1 MIYNFAKYFVFLLTL
16 LLFGFACKKD
26 STVPFMQVTFTA
38 PVESEVF
45 AVPDTIWVKFHINS
59 EQPIQNLRI
68 SIDNEQ
74 LIPLSPKVY
83 LTPDDTT
90 QHFNIPLVVDD
101 LQGNASMKAYVNLLV
116 NDGSQEDHWFLEIGL
131 TSRPVT
137 YKGMAVIT
145 KSQGVHS
152 QAFFYDENGV
162 ETGQLTWQGT
172 TTAALSVMASDLL
185 IATTHNPDNLLA
197 IRFEDQEWEWTKQAP
212 LPYPEFTCLS
222 YTYPY
227 LYYGEGTGRIVSA
240 FAGTGLQHNETLV
253 FENYFSTAVTVKSDN
268 IVFSQQSRNGETGKI
283 TTCYTATGAL
293 KYHYLTDFVAVYAEK
308 SFSDESVILIGNK
321 GNTGNILVF
330 APDLNQ
336 VVNSFEFNIGMIEK
350 AISIDGIQFLILTKK
365 KVFLLDLSSE
375 IFTPKY
381 ETTVD
386 LAGITFDAMTQ
397 QIFLSIGNE
406 VHVLTY
412 PSFHLDKKVTF
423 NDPVVSVCLR
433 YLP

>member
-1 MIYNFAKYFVFLLTL
+1 MRCIFAKYSVFLLAL
-16 LLFGFACKKD
+16 LLLGYACKKE
-26 STVPFMQVTFTA
+26 TTTPFIQVTFTT
-38 PVESEVF
+38 PIESEVF
-45 AVPDTIWVKFHINS
+45 AVPDTIWVKFHIES

-90 QHFNIPLVVDD
+90 QYFAIPLVVDG
-101 LQGNASMKAYVNLLV
+101 LQGNDSMKAYVNLLV

-131 TSRPVT
+131 TSQPVI

-145 KSQGVHS
+145 ENQSVHS

-162 ETGQLTWQGT
+162 ETDQLTWQGT
-172 TTAALSVMASDLL
+172 TTAAFSVMENDLL

-253 FENYFSTAVTVKSDN
+253 FENYFSTAVAVNSDN
-268 IVFSQQSRNGETGKI
+268 IVFSQQSRTGEIGKI
-283 TTCYTATGAL
+283 TTCYRATGVL
-293 KYHYLTDFVAVYAEK
+293 KYHYLTDFKAVYAEK
-308 SFSDESVILIGNK
+308 SSTDESVIFIGNS
-321 GNTGNILVF
+321 GSTGIVLVF
-330 APDLNQ
+330 DPDLNQ
-336 VVNSFEFNIGMIEK
+336 IVNTIDFNDGPIEK
-350 AISIDGIQFLILTKK
+350 AISIDGVRFIILTKK
-365 KVFLLDLSSE
+365 EVFLFDLSSK
-375 IFTPKY
+375 IFNLKY
-381 ETTVD
+381 ETTED
-386 LAGITFDAMTQ
+386 LAGITFDAITQ
-397 QIFLSIGNE
+397 RIFLATGNE
-406 VHVLTY
+406 VHILTY
-412 PSFHLDKKVTF
+412 PSFHLNNKVTF
-423 NDPVVSVCLR
+423 NNPVVSVCLR